1 MTRLSASFVFILIC
15 TTGCTG
21 PIETRVQ
28 TMSSAE
34 KVRISSFNFATVST
48 PNSPISNLVKEEL
61 REALKAKGLSES
73 ERAPILLDY
82 SIANRP
88 ASISIHLGEDKQT
101 QVVVDAKENKPFQTC
116 EDEEHRL
123 IISFVKQSSGQQL
136 YRGTASEYHCKA
148 KLEQSAPFLVKAA
161 LSDFGKGSQ
170 NETRRKIMKRH
181 GLE

>member
-1 MTRLSASFVFILIC
+1 MTRLAASFILILIC
-15 TTGCTG
+15 ATGCSG

-34 KVRISSFNFATVST
+34 KAQISSFNFATMAT
-48 PNSPISNLVKEEL
+48 PNSPISNLVKQEL
-61 REALKAKGLSES
+61 REALEARGLSES
-73 ERAPILLDY
+73 EQAPILLDF

-88 ASISIHLGEDKQT
+88 ASISIHLGEDKQR
-101 QVVVDAKENKPFQTC
+101 QVVVDAKEDKPFQTC

-123 IISFVKQSSGQQL
+123 IVSFIKQSSGEQL

-148 KLEQSAPFLVKAA
+148 KLEQSVSYLVKAA
-161 LSDFGKGSQ
+161 LSDFGNGSQ
-170 NETRRKIMKRH
+170 SETRQKIMKRQ